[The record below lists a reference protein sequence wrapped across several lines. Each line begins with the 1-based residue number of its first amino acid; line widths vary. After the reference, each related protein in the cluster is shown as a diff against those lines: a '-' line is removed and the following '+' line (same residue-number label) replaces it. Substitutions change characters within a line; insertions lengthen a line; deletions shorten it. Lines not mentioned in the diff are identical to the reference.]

1 MTEPTYRSGFAALV
15 GRPNVG
21 KSTLLNKLLG
31 EKVVITSDKPQ
42 TTRNRIQGI
51 LSTESSQIVFVD
63 TPGIH
68 VARSR
73 INRLM
78 VESALSAVRDVDVVL
93 FLVEAD
99 AEPHREESALLE
111 VLAKATAPVLL
122 VINKIDRVAKE
133 TLLSRMAAYGAV
145 HPFREIV
152 PVSALTG
159 DGVEHLARVVAGYL
173 PEGPPYFPDDQLT
186 DVPERFIVA
195 EMVREQVFRLT
206 RDEIPYAVAVTVD
219 AFTER
224 PGQDLVAISAT
235 IHVERD
241 SQKGVIIGKG
251 GAMLKKIGSNAR
263 RQIETFLNSRVFLE
277 LFVKVS
283 AGWSESPGKLRE
295 FGYE

>member
-1 MTEPTYRSGFAALV
+1 MTEPTFRSGFAALV

-21 KSTLLNKLLG
+21 KSTLLNQLLG

-51 LSTESSQIVFVD
+51 LTTDSSQTVFVD

-73 INRLM
+73 INRMM
-78 VESALSAVRDVDVVL
+78 VESALSAVRDVDAVL

-99 AEPHREESALLE
+99 AEPSREEKALLE

-133 TLLSRMAAYGAV
+133 TLLARIAAYGAA

-152 PVSALTG
+152 PISALSG
-159 DGVEHLARVVAGYL
+159 DGVELLAQVVAGYL
-173 PEGPPYFPDDQLT
+173 PKGPSYFPDDQLT

-206 RDEIPYAVAVTVD
+206 RDEIPYAVAVTID

-224 PGQDLVAISAT
+224 PGQELVAISAT

-241 SQKGVIIGKG
+241 SQKGVIIGQR

-263 RQIETFLNSRVFLE
+263 REIEKFLNSRVFLE
-277 LFVKVS
+277 LFVRVS
-283 AGWSESPGKLRE
+283 HGWSESPGKLKE

>member
-1 MTEPTYRSGFAALV
+1 MADTPFHSGFAALV

-21 KSTLLNKLLG
+21 KSTLLNQLLG

-51 LSTESSQIVFVD
+51 LSTDSSQIIFVD

-78 VESALSAVRDVDVVL
+78 VESALGAVRDVDVVL

-122 VINKIDRVAKE
+122 VINKIDRVPKE
-133 TLLSRMAAYGAV
+133 TLLARMASYGAA
-145 HPFREIV
+145 HPFREII
-152 PVSALTG
+152 PVSALSG
-159 DGVEHLARVVAGYL
+159 DGVERLARVVSDYL

-219 AFTER
+219 SFTER

-241 SQKGVIIGKG
+241 SQKGVIIGQR

-263 RQIETFLNSRVFLE
+263 REIEKFLNSRVFLE

-283 AGWSESPGKLRE
+283 HGWSESPGKLRE

>member
-1 MTEPTYRSGFAALV
+1 LTEPTFRSGFAALV

-21 KSTLLNKLLG
+21 KSTLLNQLLG

-51 LSTESSQIVFVD
+51 LTSDSSQTVFVD

-73 INRLM
+73 INRMM

-99 AEPHREESALLE
+99 AEPNREEKALLE

-133 TLLSRMAAYGAV
+133 TLLARIAAYGAA

-152 PVSALTG
+152 PISALNG
-159 DGVEHLARVVAGYL
+159 DGVELLARVVAGYL

-206 RDEIPYAVAVTVD
+206 RDEIPYAVAVTID

-241 SQKGVIIGKG
+241 SQKGVIIGQR

-263 RQIETFLNSRVFLE
+263 REIEKFLNSRVFLE
-277 LFVKVS
+277 LFVRVS
-283 AGWSESPGKLRE
+283 HGWSESPGKLKE